1 MSDNSESLTAEQFES
16 IGKMMEQHAIE
27 KEQRYM
33 QYAVTPEFIWYEA
46 SLLSQKME
54 SWTSDFKRVVQAME
68 ERQKDYLKMLQDL
81 LQENKELKKK
91 LMEKSNVGS

>member
-1 MSDNSESLTAEQFES
+1 MSNGSDHVTAEQLE
-16 IGKMMEQHAIE
+16 AIE
-27 KEQRYM
+27 RMLEENAIKKEQRYM

-46 SLLSQKME
+46 NLLSQKME